1 MAKLDNR
8 QIYQKTLGFS
18 YRRFFWDFLSFIIF
32 VGLMVIGFLVAEN
45 TFNLGLVGLF
55 IGAILGIAAMAIISR
70 FLAYR
75 AKAGQ
80 IAMMTK
86 GITEDSLPAD
96 VIGEGYKIVKE
107 RFSTVAAYFA
117 VTSVIKGIF
126 HQIGQGITAAGKM
139 VGGDTGGAIGGGVAS
154 AVETVISYLCD
165 CCLGWVFY
173 RKDEKATRATLEG
186 GAIFFKH
193 GKVLIKNVG
202 RIFGISLLS
211 FLVVGGVFFGLA
223 YLIMLCFRDAF
234 VGLSAEMVG
243 SADLSD
249 SGASFFSDPNN
260 LMLVC
265 AGAVGVIFWL
275 MIHSVF
281 IRPFILVG
289 VLRNFL
295 NSGINDAPTAADYEA
310 ISKKSPKFRK
320 LQESE

>member
-18 YRRFFWDFLSFIIF
+18 YRRFFWDFLSFLIF
-32 VGLMVIGFLVAEN
+32 VGLMAIGFFVAKN
-45 TFNLGLVGLF
+45 TFNQGLVGLF
-55 IGAILGIAAMAIISR
+55 IGAVIGIVVIAVISR
-70 FLAYR
+70 YLAYR

-86 GITEDSLPAD
+86 GITEDSLPTD

-107 RFSTVAAYFA
+107 RFTTVAAYFA
-117 VTSVIKGIF
+117 VTGAIKGIF
-126 HQIGQGITAAGKM
+126 RQIGQGISNAGKM
-139 VGGDTGGAIGGGVAS
+139 VGGDTGGAIGSGIAS

-193 GKVLIKNVG
+193 GKVLLKNVG
-202 RIFGISLLS
+202 RIFGFSLLS
-211 FLVVGGVFFGLA
+211 FLVIAGVFFGLA

-234 VGLSAEMVG
+234 VGLSAELAG
-243 SADLSD
+243 NANISD
-249 SGASFFSDPNN
+249 SGASFFSNPNN

-265 AGAVGVIFWL
+265 AGIVGVMFWL

-281 IRPFILVG
+281 IRPYILVG

-295 NSGINDAPTAADYEA
+295 NSGINDAPDASDFEA

-320 LQESE
+320 LQESA